1 MRGALDAITFGL
13 FKSSSLRATSMA
25 KGKRVEGGVTSAL
38 FFMSS
43 INLEAAGRPPT
54 HLRVRD
60 NRCYE
65 NSGELLV
72 LWERKNGGSSQQAL
86 LGRG

>member
-1 MRGALDAITFGL
+1 
-13 FKSSSLRATSMA
+13 MA

-43 INLEAAGRPPT
+43 INLEAAGQPLHT
-54 HLRVRD
+54 LLYGD
-60 NRCYE
+60 YRCYE

-72 LWERKNGGSSQQAL
+72 LWERKNGGSAQEAL